1 MQKNRT
7 LTRRVDGW
15 IPIEKEKPRG
25 AEHVLVTLRW
35 DEDDYEVTEL
45 DYGVDVA
52 CGGRFAKYVTAW
64 MPLPEPYKEAKAYDT

>member
-1 MQKNRT
+1 M
-7 LTRRVDGW
+7 DW

-35 DEDDYEVTEL
+35 DEDDYEVT
-45 DYGVDVA
+45 VA

-64 MPLPEPYKEAKAYDT
+64 MPLPEPYKEAKHETD